1 MTLRDIPEGAHVR
14 LTGLRLS
21 DEVTLRL
28 REMGLRPGAVAR
40 VIQHAAFGGRVVA
53 IAGSRYAIDAQ
64 TATLIDVEP
73 IKPIGSPDAH
83 AAADSSGGATAPSGL
98 PAVVGR

>member
-1 MTLRDIPEGAHVR
+1 MTLHDIPEGAHVR

-28 REMGLRPGAVAR
+28 REMGLRPGAIAR

-53 IAGSRYAIDAQ
+53 VAGSRYAIDSR

-73 IKPIGSPDAH
+73 VDAR
-83 AAADSSGGATAPSGL
+83 AAAGSSGDTTTPAGVA
-98 PAVVGR
+98 AVVGR

>member
-1 MTLRDIPEGAHVR
+1 MTLRDAPEGAHVR

-40 VIQHAAFGGRVVA
+40 VVQHAAFGGRVVA
-53 IAGSRYAIDAQ
+53 VAGSRYAIDTQ
-64 TATLIDVEP
+64 TAALIDVEP
-73 IKPIGSPDAH
+73 IGSHDAR
-83 AAADSSGGATAPSGL
+83 AIAGTAGDRTAPAS
-98 PAVVGR
+98 AVVGR

>member
-1 MTLRDIPEGAHVR
+1 MTLRDIPEGARVR

-28 REMGLRPGAVAR
+28 REMGLHPGAVAR

-53 IAGSRYAIDAQ
+53 VAGSRYAIDSQ

-73 IKPIGSPDAH
+73 VDAR
-83 AAADSSGGATAPSGL
+83 AATCSSGDVTAPAGAA
-98 PAVVGR
+98 AVVGR